1 VDLSTAEG
9 NKICYGLANAGEKG
23 IYAFWKGKEVGA
35 EKGIRLYELSKLQK
49 MSEAELEQAEPLRV
63 DYASAE
69 ETVATGGDLFIFS
82 GYSDGLYMVDQN
94 RMWQI
99 DLTDGSLEALFQWQD
114 MNIKAEYVQAVSRQ
128 GDGFLLYVFDT
139 LESGNYWLTLEA
151 VPASQ
156 IPEKKELVLGIAGT
170 VWYDDS
176 L

>member
-1 VDLSTAEG
+1 
-9 NKICYGLANAGEKG
+9 
-23 IYAFWKGKEVGA
+23 
-35 EKGIRLYELSKLQK
+35 
-49 MSEAELEQAEPLRV
+49 
-63 DYASAE
+63 
-69 ETVATGGDLFIFS
+69 
-82 GYSDGLYMVDQN
+82 MVDQN